1 MYYARWEIP
10 GTKVSV
16 TKIHQYLKMHL
27 KSSGARQHSAKGF
40 LYFTRQFIS
49 PESLNVWAFHQLFF
63 CKSKNVQII
72 HLRNKRKK
80 KSRFWCYQL
89 KHFRK
94 TKGKGEHVNLSAGDR
109 TIETLCSADCTHGHS
124 PKYIYSIILYT
135 RVASVCRHSS
145 VRASASSDGF
155 SNSK

>member
-1 MYYARWEIP
+1 MPDGKFLELRFRLQKFTNIWKCTWSQVEP
-10 GTKVSV
+10 VSTRPKAFYISLV
-16 TKIHQYLKMHL
+16 N
-27 KSSGARQHSAKGF
+27 SSVQNRLTFGP
-40 LYFTRQFIS
+40 FTSF
-49 PESLNVWAFHQLFF
+49 FF
-63 CKSKNVQII
+63 CESKNVQII